1 MTKDIENVDKNGIR
15 KILGMTK
22 AYEKDKCFLETEKEQ
37 HIPFHQTPSL
47 PTTAVNDINKNQE
60 CITNMTCHSRQQTR
74 NVQTAYRK
82 TDKNKKTGIANQQKL
97 CSKRYNLRS
106 SSYQNATLPNSRYCY

>member
-1 MTKDIENVDKNGIR
+1 MLTKKGVR

-37 HIPFHQTPSL
+37 HLPFHQTPSL

-60 CITNMTCHSRQQTR
+60 CITNKTCHSRQQTR
-74 NVQTAYRK
+74 NIQTAY
-82 TDKNKKTGIANQQKL
+82 
-97 CSKRYNLRS
+97 
-106 SSYQNATLPNSRYCY
+106 